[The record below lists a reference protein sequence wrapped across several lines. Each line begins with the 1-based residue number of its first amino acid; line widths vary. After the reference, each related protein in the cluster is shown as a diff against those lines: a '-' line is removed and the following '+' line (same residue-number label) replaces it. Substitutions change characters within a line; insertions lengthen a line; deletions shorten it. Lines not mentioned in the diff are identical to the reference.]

1 MQELK
6 QSNTAF
12 QEIKVWVL
20 APHLETTNSTID
32 YYYDFSQSIAEY
44 TKTFAELNID
54 WQWQPI
60 TINNYKE
67 IIDTIIAT
75 TINKQ
80 PVIFNL
86 CDGDEIHGTPGVS
99 IINYLEEKELLYT
112 GSDAYF
118 YNITTSKL
126 PMKMAFNKNNV
137 ATASWQAIINK
148 EQNIDNIFTA
158 LGCPLIL
165 KPAVSGGSMG
175 VTVKSVVNNTTQLS
189 DQVHKMFE
197 SNKNWQLSTDGII
210 AEAFID
216 GPEFT
221 VLIVG
226 SYDSPEEAKIY
237 TPVERVFHSSLPA
250 TEKFL
255 SFDRLWET
263 YEEEE
268 PMPNNENFYEYQ
280 MAPIDLHEEIK
291 SLAWGAYVA
300 CRGKGYTRAD
310 IRMDA
315 ISKKMY
321 VLEVNAQCGLSEDED
336 YTSIGAILKVSGTSF
351 TQLVTQILEN
361 TLAKSKNNYTI
372 LLGNTVIVH

>member
-1 MQELK
+1 MQGLK
-6 QSNTAF
+6 QNVTSF
-12 QEIKVWVL
+12 LEIKVWVL
-20 APHLETTNSTID
+20 APHLETTSSTID

-44 TKTFAELNID
+44 TKTFAELNIE

-60 TINNYKE
+60 TMNNYKE
-67 IIDTIIAT
+67 IIDAIIET
-75 TINKQ
+75 TTSKQ
-80 PVIFNL
+80 PLIFNL

-137 ATASWQAIINK
+137 ATPSWQAIINK
-148 EQNIDNIFTA
+148 GQNIDNIFND
-158 LGCPLIL
+158 LGCPIIV

-175 VTVKSVVNNTTQLS
+175 VSIKSVVNNTAELS
-189 DQVHKMFE
+189 NQVNKMFDGYR
-197 SNKNWQLSTDGII
+197 NWQLSIDGII

-280 MAPIDLHEEIK
+280 MAPINLHAEIK
-291 SLAWGAYVA
+291 SLAWDAYVA
-300 CRGKGYTRAD
+300 CKGKGYTRAD

-315 ISKKMY
+315 STKKMY

-336 YTSIGAILKVSGTSF
+336 YTSIGAILKVSDTSF
-351 TQLVTQILEN
+351 TQLVTEILED
-361 TLAKSKNNYTI
+361 TLAKNKNSF
-372 LLGNTVIVH
+372 TVPLEETVRL